1 MSQAEKQIYRYRVKG
16 DPRGWE
22 YSSTPFM
29 ADSVTPGPMEDHQHL
44 SLGQASAVLTSREGI
59 PKHESESAVEAVFDV
74 IPDTYIVMNENA
86 LGIVHGGAIREM
98 DVLAG
103 LVLKGG
109 PNWKNGPVAFNP
121 RIDRFRQAT
130 LADFETFRVS
140 PKGHLM

>member
-1 MSQAEKQIYRYRVKG
+1 MSQVMKQIYRYRVKG
-16 DPRGWE
+16 DARGWE
-22 YSSTPFM
+22 YSSAPFM
-29 ADSVTPGPMEDHQHL
+29 AESVTPGPMEDHQSL
-44 SLGQASAVLTSREGI
+44 SLGQASAMLTSRASV
-59 PKHESESAVEAVFDV
+59 PKHVAESAVEAIYEV
-74 IPDTYIVMNENA
+74 IPETYIVMNENA
-86 LGIVHGGAIREM
+86 LGFIHGGAIREM

-109 PNWKNGPVAFNP
+109 PNWENGTVAFNP